1 MKFLL
6 SIAILAGITVL
17 LLYIVFIQ
25 LFPRRPGIK
34 HKQLSKLPDWTLL

>member
-6 SIAILAGITVL
+6 SIAMLAGITVL
-17 LLYIVFIQ
+17 LLYIVYIRF
-25 LFPRRPGIK
+25 FAPRQKPE